1 MIRHEFD
8 VENYWKVIVY
18 YNVDYSFFNSI
29 NKELLRAGFSK
40 EPLDEMWYSFSEDD
54 AKAVT
59 CSNIK
64 KHVSYV
70 LFKYHPNK
78 LDYINSVVHEAEHV
92 KQAMLEAY
100 DVRDAGEPPAYT
112 IGYLVSKMYRGYL
125 YNQSCMRV
133 GN

>member
-8 VENYWKVIVY
+8 VDGYWKVIVY
-18 YNVDYSFFNSI
+18 YNVDYSFFNGI

-40 EPLDEMWYSFSEDD
+40 EPLDEMWYSFSEKDT
-54 AKAVT
+54 KAVT

-64 KHVSYV
+64 KHISYV
-70 LFKYHPNK
+70 LFKHHTNK

-100 DVRDAGEPPAYT
+100 DVKDSGELPAYT
-112 IGYLVSKMYRGYL
+112 IGHLVAKMYRGYL
-125 YNQSCMRV
+125 HNHLCLKMS
-133 GN
+133 N